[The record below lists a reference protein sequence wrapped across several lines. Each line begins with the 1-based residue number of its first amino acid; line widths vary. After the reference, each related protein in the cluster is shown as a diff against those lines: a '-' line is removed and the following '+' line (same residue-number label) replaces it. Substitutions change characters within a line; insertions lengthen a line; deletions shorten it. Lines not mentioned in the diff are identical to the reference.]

1 MGMLKRIRNFFTGR
15 SGGSSIRRAISDA
28 SSKARDITENII
40 KKVTFGIFSGSPDDF
55 ESPPIDLNVLTA
67 AYDVDSYI
75 RQAVDKYVDQLFKEG
90 YKIYGKNPDAVE
102 YIKKRLDY
110 MAEITEMPTEEFF
123 TGIAE
128 DIVKY
133 SNCFLTKVRS
143 SEDGH
148 QHPDLQVEGYYDDEP
163 IAGYFFMNAGT
174 VTILRDTYGMTKKYK
189 QTTSEE
195 EKDFSKEQIIHFYYK
210 REKGEAFGKSFLIP
224 VLDDVRA
231 LREVEQNVLR
241 MVHKNI
247 NPFHHIQVGSTDMPG
262 QQEEVDLVKDEL
274 ENMETDGGLVTTER
288 VNIKPIAADKV
299 IQAKPYL
306 EYLENRIFTGTGIPA
321 IMFGRGD
328 TANRSTGDS
337 MTSEMSDRIKA
348 IQKTIESFVYERI
361 IKELLLEGG
370 FDPIIVPEDKVTFQ
384 FNENDMDSK
393 IKTDNHITFLFEH
406 GLITEDEARQE
417 LGRDPI
423 PDSDR
428 DKLHYNLIGGES
440 SEEETNNKNEPKNTK
455 SKDKLE
461 EAMELIF
468 NRAKKNKK
476 NKTKSIN
483 QLKKQVNIILK
494 GEKVSGVSKVL
505 DRLEKSVKDGREF
518 DVSLDIYKKVILD
531 LFDVRLKG
539 GKI

>member
-1 MGMLKRIRNFFTGR
+1 MKLLNNIRNLF
-15 SGGSSIRRAISDA
+15 IRERENESNIRKAITDA
-28 SSKARDITENII
+28 SNKTREIAENII
-40 KKVTFGIFSGSPDDF
+40 KKVTFGIFNGSPDDF
-55 ESPPIDLNVLTA
+55 EAPPIDLNILTA

-90 YKIYGKNPDAVE
+90 YRIYGKNPDAVD
-102 YIKKRLDY
+102 YIKKRFDY
-110 MAEITEMPTEEFF
+110 MAEITEIPTETFF

-133 SNCFLTKVRS
+133 ANCFLTKVRS

-148 QHPDLQVEGYYDDEP
+148 QHPDLKVEGYYEDEP

-174 VTILRDTYGMTKKYK
+174 VTILRDGFGITKKYK
-189 QTTSEE
+189 QTTAEE
-195 EKDFSKEQIIHFYYK
+195 EKDFPREDIIHFHYK
-210 REKGEAFGKSFLIP
+210 REKGEAFGKSFLLP

-231 LREVEQNVLR
+231 LREVEQNMLR

-247 NPFHHIQVGSTDMPG
+247 NPFHHVQVGTKDLPG
-262 QQEEVDLVKDEL
+262 TEAEVELVKEEI

-288 VNIKPIAADKV
+288 VSIKPIASDQV

-306 EYLENRIFTGTGIPA
+306 EYLENRVFTGTGIPA

-348 IQKTIESFVYERI
+348 IQKTIESSVYEKI

-370 FDPIIVPEDKVTFQ
+370 YDPIINPEEKVVFQ

-406 GLITEDEARQE
+406 GIITEDEARQE

-423 PDSDR
+423 QDADR
-428 DKLHYNLIGGES
+428 EKLHYNLIGNNEGND
-440 SEEETNNKNEPKNTK
+440 ETDNKNEPKNQH
-455 SKDKLE
+455 SKDNKE
-461 EAMELIF
+461 EEIIKIF
-468 NRAKKNKK
+468 NYAKKNKK
-476 NKTKSIN
+476 NNAKNII

-494 GEKVSGVSKVL
+494 GEKANEISKVFN
-505 DRLEKSVKDGREF
+505 RLEKTLNNGSDFET
-518 DVSLDIYKKVILD
+518 SLDIYRKVILK
-531 LFDVRLKG
+531 F
-539 GKI
+539 I